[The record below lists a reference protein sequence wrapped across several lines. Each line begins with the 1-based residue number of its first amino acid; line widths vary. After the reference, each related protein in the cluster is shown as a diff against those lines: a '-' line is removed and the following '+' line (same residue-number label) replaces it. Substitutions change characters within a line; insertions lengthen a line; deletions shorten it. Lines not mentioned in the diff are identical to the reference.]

1 MAYSRFTN
9 RMRRL
14 FWAHVE
20 ADARGMPVDEV
31 LGAHQERA
39 KTPARFVQE
48 TLSRRAFL
56 RRLGV
61 MGTAAAMG
69 YALQPGPTFGRGRGG
84 NVRVVIIG
92 AGLAGLQ
99 CAHQLAQNGVQATV
113 YEAADRIGG
122 RVLSDTIT
130 FDGIVAEHG
139 GAFIS
144 TEHTATRYLAQTLGL
159 DLEVIHGG
167 ALLEGEELYLIDG
180 DFYTLAEANQDW
192 SVAWKAFQTE
202 LQAAPFPQT
211 FEAFTQRGLELDQI
225 AIPEWFDPT
234 SPFSN
239 PILSTFGP
247 DSRFAQLCY
256 SDAIAEYGGDHTVQ
270 PALNLLY
277 LLAWNPRN
285 SITPLPGTDEQ
296 YRIVGGTEQLAQRM
310 AEDLP
315 DHIQVEK
322 ALEAILGSL
331 EGPYT
336 CHFADGSTAVADKL
350 VLALPFRMLREV
362 AIDERIWQ
370 GLTPPKQLAIAQMP
384 MGTNAKI
391 HLELSHRTWGP
402 GFEREINGQ
411 PVLLNGVSYSDPAGF
426 QCVWDDS
433 VPVAQGPVILLDFP
447 GGTQGAHLQGPSDPF
462 GPADPV
468 DVKRVL
474 SQVEVVFPGTSGA
487 YTGRSLKSFWAAA
500 PWQKGAYA
508 FWGIGGYTSYV
519 GAAARQE
526 GNLHF
531 AGEHTSVA
539 YQGFMEGAVRS
550 GLRVAQEIL
559 QDLGPG
565 STKQP

>member
-1 MAYSRFTN
+1 MTALRRIGRDWLAEGHVRFPCTRVHTWNLFGQRRLGTHLAGGLLVRVLRHTCAARMAYSRFTN

-69 YALQPGPTFGRGRGG
+69 YALQPGPRFGRGRGG

-99 CAHQLAQNGVQATV
+99 CAHQLAQHGVQATI

-167 ALLEGEELYLIDG
+167 ALLQGEELYLIDG

-285 SITPLPGTDEQ
+285 SITSLPGTDEQ
-296 YRIVGGTEQLAQRM
+296 YRIVGGDRAAR
-310 AEDLP
+310 P
-315 DHIQVEK
+315 
-322 ALEAILGSL
+322 
-331 EGPYT
+331 
-336 CHFADGSTAVADKL
+336 ADGGEPAGSHPGREGAGSDCGECGGAV
-350 VLALPFRMLREV
+350 
-362 AIDERIWQ
+362 
-370 GLTPPKQLAIAQMP
+370 
-384 MGTNAKI
+384 
-391 HLELSHRTWGP
+391 HLSLCR
-402 GFEREINGQ
+402 R
-411 PVLLNGVSYSDPAGF
+411 LNGSDGQAGLGIAVS
-426 QCVWDDS
+426 
-433 VPVAQGPVILLDFP
+433 
-447 GGTQGAHLQGPSDPF
+447 H
-462 GPADPV
+462 
-468 DVKRVL
+468 
-474 SQVEVVFPGTSGA
+474 
-487 YTGRSLKSFWAAA
+487 AA
-500 PWQKGAYA
+500 
-508 FWGIGGYTSYV
+508 
-519 GAAARQE
+519 
-526 GNLHF
+526 
-531 AGEHTSVA
+531 
-539 YQGFMEGAVRS
+539 
-550 GLRVAQEIL
+550 
-559 QDLGPG
+559 
-565 STKQP
+565 